1 MGEFKEGPKIKRLV
15 LMRVL
20 GLLISA
26 KCLLTLEE
34 GGDFARRF
42 ACKRGLRSMGEAAV
56 MTVDRLPGFSLV
68 LPKRVVMAMVVKV
81 WGRRLTFRM
90 KKIRPMMRV
99 TNGPSAWHQS

>member
-1 MGEFKEGPKIKRLV
+1 M
-15 LMRVL
+15 L

-68 LPKRVVMAMVVKV
+68 LPKRVVMAMVVTIRD
-81 WGRRLTFRM
+81 GELTFR
-90 KKIRPMMRV
+90 IRNRRPRSTRV
-99 TNGPSAWHQS
+99 NGGFCFLSRFLFF